1 MSGWLHFEM
10 REKTVTDTAT
20 AVAVPEKQG
29 SSARWFALGVIA
41 LAQLMVVL
49 DATIVTISL
58 PFAQQDLGISD
69 GNKQWMLTAY
79 TLIFGGLLLLG
90 GRLADYLGRRRIFI
104 VGLIGFA
111 AASALAGL
119 AQNGAEM
126 FAGRALQGA
135 FAALLAPAALSL
147 LSVTFTE
154 PGERAKAFGLFAG
167 ISAGGAALGLIAG
180 GALTEYASWRWCLLV
195 NTPIALLALVGALAW
210 VVKDVPTP
218 RTGGYDV
225 PGAVTVTLGLIA
237 IVYGFSRAAAD
248 GWLAGSTLGLLV
260 AGAALLTAFVA
271 IERRSA
277 NPLLPLHIPG
287 EINRGGAFLAA
298 LLVPIAMFAMF
309 LFLSYYFQITL
320 GYSSLKAGFA
330 FLPFPAGIAISAG
343 VTSALLPKIGPRP
356 LMVAG
361 AVLGVLGLLWLAQLG
376 FGDGYAT
383 SVLPAQLLIALGM
396 GPLFVGMQTVAL
408 HQVEEADSGVASAL
422 LNAAQQVG
430 GAVGTALLT
439 TISVQTAKSYA
450 ESHAPLDNLLARAS
464 IHSYDVA
471 FYVGAGFFLAA
482 IPVIWLMIRD
492 RPANLIEGAD
502 DAARPVHV
510 GV

>member
-1 MSGWLHFEM
+1 MTE
-10 REKTVTDTAT
+10 TAT
-20 AVAVPEKQG
+20 AVDVPEKQG
-29 SSARWFALGVIA
+29 SSARWLALAVIA

-58 PFAQQDLGISD
+58 PFAQRDLDISD
-69 GNKQWMLTAY
+69 GNRQWMLTAY

-104 VGLIGFA
+104 IGLIGFA

-119 AQNGAEM
+119 AQNGAQL

-154 PGERAKAFGLFAG
+154 AKERATAFGVFAG

-195 NTPIALLALVGALAW
+195 NTPIAILALLGALAF
-210 VVKDVPTP
+210 VVKDIPAP

-237 IVYGFSRAAAD
+237 IVYGFSRAADD
-248 GWLAGSTLGLLV
+248 GWLAGSTVGLLV
-260 AGAALLTAFVA
+260 AGVALLIAFVA
-271 IERRSA
+271 IERRSS

-298 LLVPIAMFAMF
+298 LLIPIAMFAMF

-343 VTSALLPKIGPRP
+343 VTSALLPKLGPRP

-361 AVLGVLGLLWLAQLG
+361 AALGVLGLLLLAQLSY
-376 FGDGYAT
+376 GDSYAA
-383 SVLPAQLLIALGM
+383 SVLPAQVLIALGM

-408 HQVEEADSGVASAL
+408 HQVEEEDSGVASAL

-439 TISVQTAKSYA
+439 TISVQTAKSFA
-450 ESHAPLDNLLARAS
+450 ESNPTLDNLVARAS

-482 IPVIWLMIRD
+482 IPVIAFMIRD
-492 RPANLIEGAD
+492 KPQNLIEGSED
-502 DAARPVHV
+502 GARVHV

>member
-1 MSGWLHFEM
+1 MTE
-10 REKTVTDTAT
+10 TAT
-20 AVAVPEKQG
+20 AVDVPEKQG
-29 SSARWFALGVIA
+29 SSARWWALGVIA

-58 PFAQQDLGISD
+58 PFAQRDLDISD
-69 GNKQWMLTAY
+69 GNRQWMLTAY

-90 GRLADYLGRRRIFI
+90 GRLADYLGRRRIFL
-104 VGLIGFA
+104 VGLVGFA

-119 AQNGAEM
+119 AQNGAEL

-154 PGERAKAFGLFAG
+154 AKERATAFGVFAG

-195 NTPIALLALVGALAW
+195 NTPIAILALVGALAF
-210 VVKDVPTP
+210 VVKDIPAP

-237 IVYGFSRAAAD
+237 IVYGFSRAADD

-260 AGAALLTAFVA
+260 AGVALLVAFVA
-271 IERRSA
+271 IERRSS

-298 LLVPIAMFAMF
+298 LLIPIAMFAMF

-343 VTSALLPKIGPRP
+343 VTSALLPKLGPRP

-361 AVLGVLGLLWLAQLG
+361 SVLGVLGLLWLAQLSY
-376 FGDGYAT
+376 GDSYAA
-383 SVLPAQLLIALGM
+383 SVLPAQVLIALGM

-408 HQVEEADSGVASAL
+408 HQVEEEDSGVASAL

-439 TISVQTAKSYA
+439 TISVQTAKSFA
-450 ESHAPLDNLLARAS
+450 DGNPTLDNLVARAS

-482 IPVIWLMIRD
+482 IPVIALMIRD
-492 RPANLIEGAD
+492 KPETLIEGSED
-502 DAARPVHV
+502 GARVHV

>member
-1 MSGWLHFEM
+1 MTE
-10 REKTVTDTAT
+10 TAT
-20 AVAVPEKQG
+20 AVEVPVKQG

-58 PFAQQDLGISD
+58 PFAQADLGISD

-90 GRLADYLGRRRIFI
+90 GRLADYLGRRRMFI
-104 VGLIGFA
+104 IGLVGFA

-154 PGERAKAFGLFAG
+154 ARERATAFGVFAG

-225 PGAVTVTLGLIA
+225 PGAVTVTLGLIS
-237 IVYGFSRAAAD
+237 IVYGFSRAAED
-248 GWLAGSTLGLLV
+248 GWLSGSTLGLLI
-260 AGAALLTAFVA
+260 AGAALLIAFVV

-343 VTSALLPKIGPRP
+343 VTSALLPKLGPRP
-356 LMVAG
+356 LMVVG

-376 FGDGYAT
+376 FGDSYAS
-383 SVLPAQLLIALGM
+383 SVLPAQVLIALGM

-450 ESHAPLDNLLARAS
+450 ESHATIDNLIDRAS

-482 IPVIWLMIRD
+482 VPVIAFMIRD
-492 RPANLIEGAD
+492 RPENLIEGSED
-502 DAARPVHV
+502 GARPVHV

>member
-1 MSGWLHFEM
+1 M

-104 VGLIGFA
+104 IGLIGFA

-210 VVKDVPTP
+210 VVKDVPAP

-225 PGAVTVTLGLIA
+225 PGAVTVTLGLIS
-237 IVYGFSRAAAD
+237 IVYGFSRAADD

-260 AGAALLTAFVA
+260 AGAALLIAFVA

-343 VTSALLPKIGPRP
+343 VTSALLPKVGPRP

-450 ESHAPLDNLLARAS
+450 ESHATLDNLLARAS

-502 DAARPVHV
+502 DTARPVHV

>member
-1 MSGWLHFEM
+1 MSE
-10 REKTVTDTAT
+10 TAI
-20 AVAVPEKQG
+20 AVEVPERQT
-29 SSARWFALGVIA
+29 SSTRWLALGVIA

-58 PFAQQDLGISD
+58 PFAQRDLDISD
-69 GNKQWMLTAY
+69 GNRQWMLTAY

-90 GRLADYLGRRRIFI
+90 GRLADYMGRRRIFI
-104 VGLIGFA
+104 VGLVGFA
-111 AASALAGL
+111 GASAVAGL
-119 AQNGAEM
+119 AQNGAEL

-154 PGERAKAFGLFAG
+154 AKERATAFGVFAG

-195 NTPIALLALVGALAW
+195 NTPIALLALLGALAF
-210 VVKDVPTP
+210 VVKDVPIP

-237 IVYGFSRAAAD
+237 IVYGFSRAAED
-248 GWLAGSTLGLLV
+248 GWLAGSTLGLLIV
-260 AGAALLTAFVA
+260 GVALLIAFVA
-271 IERRSA
+271 IERRSS

-298 LLVPIAMFAMF
+298 LLIPIAMFAMF

-343 VTSALLPKIGPRP
+343 VTSALLPKLGPRP

-361 AVLGVLGLLWLAQLG
+361 AVLGVLGLVWLAQLG
-376 FGDGYAT
+376 YGDSYAA
-383 SVLPAQLLIALGM
+383 SVLPAQVLIALGM

-408 HQVEEADSGVASAL
+408 HQVEEEDSGVASAL

-439 TISVQTAKSYA
+439 TISVQTAKTFA
-450 ESHAPLDNLLARAS
+450 QNNPTVDNLMARAS

-482 IPVIWLMIRD
+482 IPVIAFMIRD
-492 RPANLIEGAD
+492 KPENLIEGSEE
-502 DAARPVHV
+502 DARIPVAV
-510 GV
+510 

>member
-1 MSGWLHFEM
+1 MSE
-10 REKTVTDTAT
+10 TAT
-20 AVAVPEKQG
+20 AVDDVKRQT
-29 SSARWFALGVIA
+29 SSARWLALGVIA

-58 PFAQQDLGISD
+58 PFAQQDLDISD
-69 GNKQWMLTAY
+69 GNRQWMLTAY

-90 GRLADYLGRRRIFI
+90 GRLADYLGRRRVFI
-104 VGLIGFA
+104 VGLVGFA
-111 AASALAGL
+111 GASAVAGL
-119 AQNGAEM
+119 AQNGAEL

-154 PGERAKAFGLFAG
+154 AKDRATAFGVFAG

-195 NTPIALLALVGALAW
+195 NTPIALLTLLGALAF
-210 VVKDVPTP
+210 VVRDVPTP

-237 IVYGFSRAAAD
+237 IVYGFSRAAED
-248 GWLAGSTLGLLV
+248 GWVAGSTLGLLV
-260 AGAALLTAFVA
+260 IGVALLIAFVG
-271 IERRSA
+271 IERRSS

-320 GYSSLKAGFA
+320 GYSALKAGVA
-330 FLPFPAGIAISAG
+330 FLPFPVGIAISAG
-343 VTSALLPKIGPRP
+343 VTSALLPKLGPRP

-361 AVLGVLGLLWLAQLG
+361 AVLGVLGLVWLAQLS
-376 FGDGYAT
+376 FGDSYAAD
-383 SVLPAQLLIALGM
+383 VLPAQLLIAFGM

-408 HQVEEADSGVASAL
+408 HQVEAEDSGVASAL

-439 TISVQTAKSYA
+439 TISVQTAKTFA
-450 ESHAPLDNLLARAS
+450 QDNPTLDNLLARAS

-482 IPVIWLMIRD
+482 IPVIALMIRD
-492 RPANLIEGAD
+492 KPENLIEGSEEG
-502 DAARPVHV
+502 ARIPVAV
-510 GV
+510 

>member
-1 MSGWLHFEM
+1 
-10 REKTVTDTAT
+10 
-20 AVAVPEKQG
+20 
-29 SSARWFALGVIA
+29 
-41 LAQLMVVL
+41 
-49 DATIVTISL
+49 VTISL
-58 PFAQQDLGISD
+58 PFAQRDLDISD
-69 GNKQWMLTAY
+69 GNRQWVLTAY

-104 VGLIGFA
+104 IGLIGFA

-119 AQNGAEM
+119 AQNGAEL

-154 PGERAKAFGLFAG
+154 AKERATAFGIFAG
-167 ISAGGAALGLIAG
+167 ISAGGAALGLIVG

-195 NTPIALLALVGALAW
+195 NTPIAIITLLGALVF
-210 VVKDVPTP
+210 VVKDIPAP

-237 IVYGFSRAAAD
+237 IVYGFSRAAEA
-248 GWLAGSTLGLLV
+248 GWLSGSTLGLLV
-260 AGAALLTAFVA
+260 AGVALLIAFVV

-298 LLVPIAMFAMF
+298 LLIPIAMFAMF

-320 GYSSLKAGFA
+320 GYSALKAGFA

-343 VTSALLPKIGPRP
+343 VTSALLPKLGPRP

-361 AVLGVLGLLWLAQLG
+361 AVLGVIGLLWLAQLS
-376 FGDGYAT
+376 FGSSYAVI
-383 SVLPAQLLIALGM
+383 VLPAQLLIALAM

-408 HQVEEADSGVASAL
+408 HQVEAEDSGVASAL
-422 LNAAQQVG
+422 LNAAQKIG

-450 ESHAPLDNLLARAS
+450 QSHPTIDNLMARAS

-471 FYVGAGFFLAA
+471 FYVGAGFFLVA
-482 IPVIWLMIRD
+482 IPIIAFMIRD
-492 RPANLIEGAD
+492 KPENLIEGSED
-502 DAARPVHV
+502 
-510 GV
+510 GVKIPLAV

>member
-1 MSGWLHFEM
+1 MSE
-10 REKTVTDTAT
+10 TAI
-20 AVAVPEKQG
+20 AVEVLEKQT
-29 SSARWFALGVIA
+29 SSARWLALGVIA

-58 PFAQQDLGISD
+58 PFAQQDLDISD
-69 GNKQWMLTAY
+69 GNRQWMLTAY

-90 GRLADYLGRRRIFI
+90 GRLADYLGRRRVFI
-104 VGLIGFA
+104 VGLVGFA
-111 AASALAGL
+111 GASAVAGL
-119 AQNGAEM
+119 AQNGAEL

-154 PGERAKAFGLFAG
+154 AKERATAFGVFAG

-195 NTPIALLALVGALAW
+195 NTPIALLALLGALAF

-237 IVYGFSRAAAD
+237 IVYGFSRAADD

-260 AGAALLTAFVA
+260 IGVALLIAFVA
-271 IERRSA
+271 IERRSS

-298 LLVPIAMFAMF
+298 LLIPIAMFAMF

-343 VTSALLPKIGPRP
+343 VTSALLPKLGPRP
-356 LMVAG
+356 LMLAG
-361 AVLGVLGLLWLAQLG
+361 AVLGVLGLVWLAQLSY
-376 FGDGYAT
+376 GDGYAV

-439 TISVQTAKSYA
+439 TISVQTAKTFA
-450 ESHAPLDNLLARAS
+450 QNNPTMDNLIARAS

-482 IPVIWLMIRD
+482 IPVIALMIRD
-492 RPANLIEGAD
+492 KPENLIEGSAE
-502 DAARPVHV
+502 DARIPVAV
-510 GV
+510 